1 MYFSLEDAMTPLKA
15 RQERFCRW
23 FVELANAAAAARAAG
38 YAPKGAKIA
47 GYRLLRHPRIA
58 QRIAAIEAET
68 ARLHSR
74 TSDVLV
80 GKLENVYRRAVV
92 DHQFNA
98 AARAVDLQAKI
109 RGFTAPPASAA
120 DADAETET
128 WPAARPGNGGRR
140 FRAPARGDLR
150 QGGRGGTDLGGF

>member
-15 RQERFCRW
+15 RQERFCRR
-23 FVELANAAAAARAAG
+23 FVELACATAAARAAG
-38 YAPKGAKIA
+38 YAPKWAKTA
-47 GYRLLRHPRIA
+47 GYRLLRHS
-58 QRIAAIEAET
+58 RIAAIEAET

-109 RGFTAPPASAA
+109 RGFTGPIPLAA
-120 DADAETET
+120 DTDAECAD
-128 WPAARPGNGGRR
+128 WPDGRTANGRR
-140 FRAPARGDLR
+140 GSRPTASGDLR
-150 QGGRGGTDLGGF
+150 RTRRDGSDFGGF

>member
-1 MYFSLEDAMTPLKA
+1 MTPLKA
-15 RQERFCRW
+15 RQERFCRR
-23 FVELANAAAAARAAG
+23 FTELGCATTAARAAG
-38 YAPKGAKIA
+38 YAPKWAKTA

-58 QRIAAIEAET
+58 ARIAAIETET

-74 TSDVLV
+74 GSEVLV

-109 RGFTAPPASAA
+109 RGFSGAIPLSGNADDEGAEWPDAIPA
-120 DADAETET
+120 
-128 WPAARPGNGGRR
+128 NGGRR
-140 FRAPARGDLR
+140 VRPPARGDLR
-150 QGGRGGTDLGGF
+150 RTRGDGSDFGGF

>member
-1 MYFSLEDAMTPLKA
+1 MTPLRA

-23 FVELANAAAAARAAG
+23 FVELANGAAAARAAG
-38 YAPKGAKIA
+38 YAPKWANTA

-58 QRIAAIEAET
+58 ARIAEIEVET

-74 TSDVLV
+74 TDEVLV

-92 DHQFNA
+92 DHQFHA

-109 RGFTAPPASAA
+109 RGFTGQIPLAA
-120 DADAETET
+120 ATDTACTE
-128 WPAARPGNGGRR
+128 WPDGKTANGGWR
-140 FRAPARGDLR
+140 PHPTPRGDLR
-150 QGGRGGTDLGGF
+150 RSRSGGVDLGGF

>member
-1 MYFSLEDAMTPLKA
+1 MKA

-38 YAPKGAKIA
+38 YAPRGAKIA

-58 QRIAAIEAET
+58 KRIAAIEAET
-68 ARLHSR
+68 ARLHSQ

-92 DHQFNA
+92 DHQFHA
-98 AARAVDLQAKI
+98 AARAVDLQARI
-109 RGFTAPPASAA
+109 RGFTGAIPLSA
-120 DADAETET
+120 DADAERAD
-128 WPAARPGNGGRR
+128 WPDGRTANGRR
-140 FRAPARGDLR
+140 EDRPTACGDLR
-150 QGGRGGTDLGGF
+150 RTRRSGSDFGEF